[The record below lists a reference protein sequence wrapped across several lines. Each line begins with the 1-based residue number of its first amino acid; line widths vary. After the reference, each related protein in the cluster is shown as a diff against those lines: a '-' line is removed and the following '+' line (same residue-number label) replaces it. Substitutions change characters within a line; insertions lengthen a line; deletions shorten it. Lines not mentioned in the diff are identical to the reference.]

1 MKVQLEK
8 TYDMPGPASAA
19 WAVLGDIE
27 RVATC
32 MPGARI
38 TERVDEKHYKGT
50 VAVKFGPAN
59 MSFRGEVEVAAY
71 DAEAQTVRLVGKGT
85 DTTGGS
91 GASMDITARIEAVDG
106 ASSRLVGKSEVSM
119 SGKAAAFG
127 NRLAGSV
134 AEQVLKQFAANFA
147 AQVQVVAAAAGTT
160 GPDAAMASAAA
171 ASAAAAPAEP
181 GQPAAPASTAA
192 AGDAD
197 AARAQGAPAAVGSP
211 TPRAAPEPVA
221 PPSAP
226 APLNGLALAWAV
238 LKDWLRS
245 LFAPR
250 KA

>member
-1 MKVQLEK
+1 MKVQLDK
-8 TYDMPGPASAA
+8 TYDMPGPAAAA

-27 RVATC
+27 RVAAC

-38 TERVDEKHYKGT
+38 SERVDDTHYKGT

-71 DAEAQTVRLVGKGT
+71 DAAAQTVRLVGKGT

-91 GASMDITARIEAVDG
+91 GASMDITARIEAVDTT
-106 ASSRLVGKSEVSM
+106 SSRLVGHSEVSM

-147 AQVQVVAAAAGTT
+147 AQVQAEVSAVANAAAPTVASSASSVSPPPAPDATGPAAGTAT
-160 GPDAAMASAAA
+160 SAA
-171 ASAAAAPAEP
+171 
-181 GQPAAPASTAA
+181 TAA
-192 AGDAD
+192 TPTGT
-197 AARAQGAPAAVGSP
+197 PSP
-211 TPRAAPEPVA
+211 RPAPEPPVA
-221 PPSAP
+221 PSAP
-226 APLNGLALAWAV
+226 APLNGAALAWAV

-245 LFAPR
+245 LFGRRA
-250 KA
+250 

>member
-8 TYDMPGPASAA
+8 SYDMPGPASAA
-19 WAVLGDIE
+19 WTVLGDIE
-27 RVATC
+27 RVAGC

-38 TERVDEKHYKGT
+38 TERVDDKHYKGT

-59 MSFRGEVEVAAY
+59 MSFRGEVEVASY
-71 DAEAQTVRLVGKGT
+71 DAAAQTVRLVGKGT

-106 ASSRLVGKSEVSM
+106 ASSRLVGTSEVSM

-134 AEQVLKQFAANFA
+134 AEQVLRQFAANFA
-147 AQVQVVAAAAGTT
+147 AQVQAVVAQ
-160 GPDAAMASAAA
+160 
-171 ASAAAAPAEP
+171 APAEP
-181 GQPAAPASTAA
+181 ETLEAPSSTTGVG
-192 AGDAD
+192 AGADAD
-197 AARAQGAPAAVGSP
+197 AAGSQTAHTTAAPAA
-211 TPRAAPEPVA
+211 PRPAPVPIA

>member
-8 TYDMPGPASAA
+8 TYDMPGPAAAA

-27 RVATC
+27 RVASC

-38 TERVDEKHYKGT
+38 TERVDDKHYKGT

-59 MSFRGEVEVAAY
+59 MSFRGDVEVAAY
-71 DAEAQTVRLVGKGT
+71 DADAQTVRLVGKGT

-91 GASMDITARIEAVDG
+91 GASMDITARVEAVDG

-127 NRLAGSV
+127 SRLAGSV

-147 AQVQVVAAAAGTT
+147 TQVQAVAAAPPSDAPPPSPVSPGAATDAGAAKS
-160 GPDAAMASAAA
+160 DAVDR
-171 ASAAAAPAEP
+171 PATP
-181 GQPAAPASTAA
+181 RPAGQPVAATA
-192 AGDAD
+192 G
-197 AARAQGAPAAVGSP
+197 
-211 TPRAAPEPVA
+211 
-221 PPSAP
+221 P

-245 LFAPR
+245 LLGPR
-250 KA
+250 KV

>member
-1 MKVQLEK
+1 MKVQLDK
-8 TYDMPGPASAA
+8 TYDMPGPAAAA

-27 RVATC
+27 RVAAC

-38 TERVDEKHYKGT
+38 SERVDDTHYKGT

-71 DAEAQTVRLVGKGT
+71 DAAAQTVRLVGKGT

-91 GASMDITARIEAVDG
+91 GASMDITARIEAVDA
-106 ASSRLVGKSEVSM
+106 ASSRLVGHSEVSM

-147 AQVQVVAAAAGTT
+147 AQVQAEVSTTATATAAAATAASSALPPPS
-160 GPDAAMASAAA
+160 PDAA
-171 ASAAAAPAEP
+171 
-181 GQPAAPASTAA
+181 GPAAGTATTAMPAGT
-192 AGDAD
+192 
-197 AARAQGAPAAVGSP
+197 PSP
-211 TPRAAPEPVA
+211 RPAPEPPVA
-221 PPSAP
+221 PSAP
-226 APLNGLALAWAV
+226 APLNGAALAWAV

-245 LFAPR
+245 LFGRRA
-250 KA
+250 